1 MTLFRITLA
10 GALLAGTAAHAAPI
24 TYSSRTAFNTA
35 LAALGATATTE
46 TFESID
52 PALRGTNLPDSDPG
66 TRVGAT
72 SGSVT
77 LSSANAIGV
86 QFVSGNTQLFSSLR
100 NTATPAERFLSFTV
114 PTASIAFGID
124 LVSFT
129 ASSTD
134 TLTATGLGGSITYTS
149 GTPVFFGVIDSAA
162 PATSFRL
169 TRPTSVL
176 SPVTFDNL
184 TFATAAATSVPEP
197 GTLALLGLATAA
209 LIARRRL

>member
-1 MTLFRITLA
+1 MTIFRITLA
-10 GALLAGTAAHAAPI
+10 AALLAGTTANAVPV
-24 TYSSRTAFNTA
+24 TYSSRTAFNAA
-35 LAALGATATTE
+35 LATLGATATTE

-52 PALRGTNLPDSDPG
+52 PALRGTNLTDADPG

-72 SGSVT
+72 IGNVT

-86 QFVSGNTQLFSSLR
+86 QFVSGNTQLFTSLR
-100 NTATPAERFLSFTV
+100 NTATPAERYLSFTV

-134 TLTATGLGGSITYTS
+134 TLTATGLGASTTYTS
-149 GTPVFFGVIDSAA
+149 NTPVFFGVIDTAA

-176 SPVTFDNL
+176 SPVTFDNV
-184 TFATAAATSVPEP
+184 TFATAAVTSVPEP
-197 GTLALLGLATAA
+197 GTLALLGLAAAA
-209 LIARRRL
+209 LVARRRR